1 MTRAP
6 NTDRVRSGRA
16 WTPAL
21 LLLPW
26 LAGAA
31 PLDPAPDP
39 LLARLAGALEA
50 RGVDVARNLNDRRLA
65 GARIERPR
73 LGRFPD
79 LPGGA
84 MPDSDEIGHWERS
97 FAAGEIGG
105 VAVLGAGAAPDGPA
119 FLRRWLDAPAADRI
133 FLTHHRG
140 DGDSAG
146 AVAAAARAEGFAVR
160 LLSDP
165 GELPL
170 AGELYAT
177 AAQRL
182 AIDSREAR
190 RLDSPVTEI
199 DWLGRRVRRGSNS
212 LFRDGAGRRP
222 AGDEP
227 AAFLKETLGDEFS
240 ASTIREIVVPG
251 GVALGETARL
261 PFDAAEAR
269 FDGRAMTLLDLEGG
283 RWSLPPIEP
292 AELKALFDFVERSEA
307 TASDAMVDIDENR
320 RVRISAALRDT
331 DAGHAVLEADTA
343 PFEHVRNLPVTKS
356 VIVDGGVGWAERGA
370 GRLGFETDYE
380 VRFLTADNMRIAQTF
395 AALEYRYDSGTGEA
409 RWEGSWGPGVVRL
422 RENLDYAGLGGD
434 TAPVAEYAGW
444 IGLLRRLREDGAR
457 FLHGRYEFMKID
469 KTGRRTPARY

>member
-6 NTDRVRSGRA
+6 RTERRRSRA
-16 WTPAL
+16 WAAAL

-26 LAGAA
+26 PAGAA
-31 PLDPAPDP
+31 APDPAPDP

-50 RGVDVARNLNDRRLA
+50 RGVDVAPNLNDRRLA

-84 MPDSDEIGHWERS
+84 MPDSGEIGFWEAA

-105 VAVLGAGAAPDGPA
+105 IAVLGGGGAPDGPA

-140 DGDSAG
+140 DDDSAG
-146 AVAAAARAEGFAVR
+146 AVAAAARAEGFAARR
-160 LLSDP
+160 LSEP

-182 AIDSREAR
+182 ALDSREAR

-199 DWLGRRVRRGSNS
+199 DWLGRRVRRGSDS
-212 LFRDGAGRRP
+212 LFRDGARRRP
-222 AGDEP
+222 ARDEP

-261 PFDAAEAR
+261 PFEAAEAR
-269 FDGRAMTLLDLEGG
+269 FDGRALTLVDRDGG

-292 AELKALFDFVERSEA
+292 AELKTLFDFVERSEA
-307 TASDAMVDIDENR
+307 TASDAMVDIDGER

-331 DAGHAVLEADTA
+331 DAGRAVLEADTA
-343 PFEHVRNLPVTKS
+343 PFEHVRSLPVVKS
-356 VIVDGGVGWAERGA
+356 VIVDEGVRWTERGP
-370 GRLGFETDYE
+370 GRLGFAADYE

-409 RWEGSWGPGVVRL
+409 LWEGNWGPGTVRL
-422 RENLDYAGLGGD
+422 RENLDYAGLGRD
-434 TAPVAEYAGW
+434 TAPVADYAGW
-444 IGLLRRLREDGAR
+444 VGLLRRLREDGAR

-469 KTGRRTPARY
+469 KTGRRTPARH